1 MGNNHNMILTTFQV
15 SIVPSMPQMLPYW
28 GLQTSYCYCPTS
40 TMHANPLV
48 TLATAQ
54 DLRNA
59 SPLLFNICSKLHPP
73 LAITQ
78 IMWQY
83 LLVCMGQQ
91 AKVAPF
97 SLPPNT
103 SYYFHVV
110 VSNLPLQRLPN
121 GMFINYL
128 FLNEMQTYHL
138 KEHLTL

>member
-1 MGNNHNMILTTFQV
+1 
-15 SIVPSMPQMLPYW
+15 
-28 GLQTSYCYCPTS
+28 
-40 TMHANPLV
+40 
-48 TLATAQ
+48 
-54 DLRNA
+54 
-59 SPLLFNICSKLHPP
+59 
-73 LAITQ
+73 
-78 IMWQY
+78 
-83 LLVCMGQQ
+83 MGQQ